1 MICLLI
7 FLINFYCELYIF
19 YVIEIKFIFYYL
31 FKYVFWVEEMIYKVK
46 FFFLKSIKESL
57 ILFFLSFIWSCLLF
71 IVEKVVI

>member
-19 YVIEIKFIFYYL
+19 YVIEIKFIFKYL

-57 ILFFLSFIWSCLLF
+57 IMFFLIFIWSCLLF

>member
-57 ILFFLSFIWSCLLF
+57 IMFFLIFIWSCLLF